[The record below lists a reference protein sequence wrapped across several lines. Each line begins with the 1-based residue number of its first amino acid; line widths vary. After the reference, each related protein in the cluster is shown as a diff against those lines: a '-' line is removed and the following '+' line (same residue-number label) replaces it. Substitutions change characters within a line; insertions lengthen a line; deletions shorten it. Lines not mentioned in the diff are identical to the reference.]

1 MNAGGDGGQCLVSRN
16 QIDISTDLIGIAVVE
31 IASYPKATNKEFAS
45 TTVVCNGISVAQIN
59 QEARYLVGFL

>member
-1 MNAGGDGGQCLVSRN
+1 MNAGGDGRQCLMSWN

-31 IASYPKATNKEFAS
+31 IASYPKATNEEFVL
-45 TTVVCNGISVAQIN
+45 TTVVCDRIIVAQIN